1 MPQAAIALDKASERQ
16 TLAELVRALPRSR
29 PVNLP
34 DNQSAS
40 FSSVWVDEEIAAR
53 QQALKTDVENF
64 YLRVIDQ
71 GGKLSALNYLEQ
83 QALEWDSEI
92 WLYQIIA
99 EYQAL
104 PQDEK
109 QMFAIL
115 RDEAPASPMNQLLL
129 IRDISL
135 ELQVQAA

>member
-1 MPQAAIALDKASERQ
+1 MH
-16 TLAELVRALPRSR
+16 ALPRAK
-29 PVNLP
+29 PVNLH
-34 DNQSAS
+34 DSQSAS

-71 GGKLSALNYLEQ
+71 GGKLSALSYLEQ
-83 QALEWDSEI
+83 QALAWDSEI

-115 RDEAPASPMNQLLL
+115 RDEAPASAMNQLLL

-135 ELQVQAA
+135 QLKAA